1 MKIVYKALASIGMLA
16 LSTAAAM
23 GVRHLVKK
31 QKKSDPATSEN
42 KNGQT
47 DKDTP
52 VDFDLEPETESKE
65 ENAPQN
71 ETESSAP
78 VQDDVPQA

>member
-31 QKKSDPATSEN
+31 QKKSDPATPEN
-42 KNGQT
+42 KNE
-47 DKDTP
+47 KNEDT
-52 VDFDLEPETESKE
+52 
-65 ENAPQN
+65 
-71 ETESSAP
+71 
-78 VQDDVPQA
+78 

>member
-31 QKKSDPATSEN
+31 QKKSDPRHPRKQKRTD
-42 KNGQT
+42 GQRY
-47 DKDTP
+47 P
-52 VDFDLEPETESKE
+52 RRF
-65 ENAPQN
+65 
-71 ETESSAP
+71 
-78 VQDDVPQA
+78 